1 MLLATLFCIGFMGRR
16 NELLAVRSSGVP
28 LHRLGTPLVAIALVI
43 VALVMIAGE
52 YVLPWAD
59 QNREAW
65 RREKLRGVVD
75 NSGMMISNLYAQGHE
90 GRLFY
95 FKTFEPKSGIGTQAL
110 VQTFAAGKLIAAE
123 EMETLKYEDSLWV
136 GRKGRSRTFA
146 DSAAA
151 GTSAEYATFT
161 NKVYRT
167 WTEHPQDFI
176 AKQVSPENM
185 GYRELYRYLKAK
197 ESLGSDT
204 AGERT
209 DFLWKFSYPLINVVI
224 VLFGLPIAVRVRK
237 SGMALNFGIAMAV
250 TFVFRVLIEVFR
262 AFGHSGNLSPPI
274 SAWTPLAIFFVA
286 GVIMLARVKN

>member
-1 MLLATLFCIGFMGRR
+1 
-16 NELLAVRSSGVP
+16 
-28 LHRLGTPLVAIALVI
+28 
-43 VALVMIAGE
+43 
-52 YVLPWAD
+52 
-59 QNREAW
+59 
-65 RREKLRGVVD
+65 
-75 NSGMMISNLYAQGHE
+75 
-90 GRLFY
+90 
-95 FKTFEPKSGIGTQAL
+95 
-110 VQTFAAGKLIAAE
+110 
-123 EMETLKYEDSLWV
+123 
-136 GRKGRSRTFA
+136 
-146 DSAAA
+146 
-151 GTSAEYATFT
+151 
-161 NKVYRT
+161 
-167 WTEHPQDFI
+167 
-176 AKQVSPENM
+176 M